1 MGRGG
6 SLGTRAEWKHRAS
19 QKMAFEVSW
28 AITAGHGADGCE
40 KAFRRHQ
47 QMALGA
53 VDRPPLRASVF
64 LLQNGHP

>member
-28 AITAGHGADGCE
+28 AITAGHGADG
-40 KAFRRHQ
+40 
-47 QMALGA
+47 
-53 VDRPPLRASVF
+53 
-64 LLQNGHP
+64 